1 MNSMPKP
8 TPEKK
13 VKVLTDT
20 VKHLFNTIGPEDILR
35 EEEGAWFFQDKSLLE
50 PEKQLLVTEAKLLM
64 GMKLWKI
71 LQMDV
76 QHQANKK
83 MFTESIDLFDLTIGK
98 GWLYVLDCFKT
109 RLESMCKGKA
119 IFNTKKIK

>member
-1 MNSMPKP
+1 MP

-35 EEEGAWFFQDKSLLE
+35 EEEGAWFYQDKSLSE
-50 PEKQLLVTEAKLLM
+50 PEKQLLISEAKILM
-64 GMKLWKI
+64 GMKLWKV
-71 LQMDV
+71 LRRDV
-76 QHQANKK
+76 LHQANKR
-83 MFTESIDLFDLTIGK
+83 MFTESTDLFDLTIGK
-98 GWLYVLDCFKT
+98 GWLYVLDCLKT

-119 IFNTKKIK
+119 IFNTKNFK